1 MQELFPVA
9 AGALLGMV
17 ALRITT
23 LRWRI
28 LAVVAVGVLV
38 GVIASATSGELAE
51 SWAFVLVDTTQVIL
65 VAALT
70 MAAGIL
76 WQRRGARTL

>member
-28 LAVVAVGVLV
+28 LAVVAG
-38 GVIASATSGELAE
+38 GHPAGASISIDAP
-51 SWAFVLVDTTQVIL
+51 
-65 VAALT
+65 
-70 MAAGIL
+70 AGSM
-76 WQRRGARTL
+76 